1 VLISV
6 RIELVVSD
14 RAVCVEVSDLGPG
27 VTPTPQPTPA
37 ADGTGGWGLI
47 MVDRSAS
54 RWGIRHGGRCVWFEL
69 ERNVRP
75 PTHGSDGIVGTTAP
89 ASQDSSLSPSVS

>member
-1 VLISV
+1 
-6 RIELVVSD
+6 
-14 RAVCVEVSDLGPG
+14 
-27 VTPTPQPTPA
+27 
-37 ADGTGGWGLI
+37 

-54 RWGIRHGGRCVWFEL
+54 RWGVRHGGRCVWFEL

-89 ASQDSSLSPSVS
+89 ASQDSSLSPSVT